1 MPGGRLPSRD
11 GDGACAKYQVPGA
24 RIVGRVVRGHPHPT
38 LWSADAQFRAKRRCL
53 VVTHPRRDFRFQISD
68 CRLRIGD
75 WWGTRYP
82 LGWRNLKCARRA
94 GPKGGPRPEVS
105 SNPADSCASGRP
117 AVRLRARSG
126 DLRPAC
132 SGDLRP
138 ACSGDL
144 RPACGLGRETFALRA
159 RETFAQRARETFALR
174 DLRPACEDAPS
185 QGSPA
190 R

>member
-138 ACSGDL
+138 AC
-144 RPACGLGRETFALRA
+144 GLGRETFAL
-159 RETFAQRARETFALR
+159 RARETFALR